1 MLSLRPSRAFL
12 LAMGLAVTVAAQAEE
27 RQRFT
32 GAFVTMTPGA
42 RCPSASTVAF
52 TGQGEATGPLS
63 GLFDLKGTLELA
75 LHPMGTGAVLRAFSA
90 GLDINQRQVTG
101 SLQWD
106 ERDGPLALS
115 CDPLSLRIDGTAR
128 YTLEDGRAG
137 LLDLQVYASR
147 SAVTMPYYGRATLTF
162 RPPPAP

>member
-1 MLSLRPSRAFL
+1 MLSSRPIPAFL
-12 LAMGLAVTVAAQAEE
+12 LALGLAAVAARAEE

-32 GAFVTMTPGA
+32 GAFVTMTTGA

-63 GLFDLKGTLELA
+63 GIFDLTGTLELA
-75 LHPMGTGAVLRAFSA
+75 LQPTGTGAVVRAFSA

-101 SLQWD
+101 SVQWN
-106 ERDGPLALS
+106 ERDGPLSLS

-128 YTLEDGRAG
+128 YTLEGGRTG
-137 LLDLQVYASR
+137 LLDLQVHASR
-147 SAVTMPYYGRATLTF
+147 GAVTMPYYGRATLTF
-162 RPPPAP
+162 RPTPAP